1 MRALQQRSEVATD
14 IIRLAQYDDDDE
26 EEDEEEEEE
35 EEEEDEDEDE
45 DNNDGDDLYDDHYDD
60 VDNFYVEEND
70 GDLWEVPA
78 TFFAD

>member
-45 DNNDGDDLYDDHYDD
+45 D
-60 VDNFYVEEND
+60 EEEEEDPISPPSCPNLPSSPFPSASSPVISD
-70 GDLWEVPA
+70 SE
-78 TFFAD
+78 